1 MRPGVVRD
9 CSTPGHFEPLADLDR
24 RLAVAALL
32 DRIERDARA
41 GVTWRARRRTDGPLR
56 TLALVLVAGL
66 AAVLTWASRRGR

>member
-1 MRPGVVRD
+1 MTSD
-9 CSTPGHFEPLADLDR
+9 LADLDR

-41 GVTWRARRRTDGPLR
+41 GLAWRRRKRTDGPLR

-66 AAVLTWASRRGR
+66 AAVMAWVGRGAK

>member
-1 MRPGVVRD
+1 MTD
-9 CSTPGHFEPLADLDR
+9 LADLDR

-41 GVTWRARRRTDGPLR
+41 GLAWRRRKRTDGPLR

-66 AAVLTWASRRGR
+66 AAVMAWVGRGAK